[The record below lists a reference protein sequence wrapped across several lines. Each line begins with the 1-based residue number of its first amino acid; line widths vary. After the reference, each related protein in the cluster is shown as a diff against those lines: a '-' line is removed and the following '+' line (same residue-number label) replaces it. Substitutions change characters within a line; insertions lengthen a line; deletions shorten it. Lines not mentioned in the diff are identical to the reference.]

1 MRTVLLVLAISTS
14 AASATEIDPRDIE
27 LSAIMQVT
35 VQRGLNAAVEQLGI
49 VFEDHSE
56 DGETIDLATLEKVA
70 ELKTTERRAQK
81 VYNYLSVDLNWDGEV
96 TRAELER
103 VFTRPDEKPFVAG
116 WLKDGDLNSD
126 GVISLQ
132 EMLQDATIEHP
143 EGAPLSN
150 GYMAEMVGWDLNGDG
165 ILHFEEVLTV
175 LEAQQ

>member
-27 LSAIMQVT
+27 LSPIMQVT
-35 VQRGLNAAVEQLGI
+35 VQRGLNAAAEQLGI
-49 VFEDHSE
+49 VFEDHSP
-56 DGETIDLATLEKVA
+56 DGETIDLATLDEVA
-70 ELKTTERRAQK
+70 ALKLAKRRAQK

-96 TRAELER
+96 TRDELEYA
-103 VFTRPDEKPFVAG
+103 FSEPEDKPFVAG
-116 WLKDGDLNSD
+116 ALKDGDLNSD

-132 EMLQDATIEHP
+132 EMLQDATIEYP